1 MKNVLKVAGIATL
14 VAILGVVAVGAIAY
28 AQDDGDGDGST
39 WPFNFRE
46 RFNQAVADVLGITV
60 EEYDAAL
67 ETAQERVLDEAVTE
81 GWLTE
86 DQADRMR
93 ERVDEGFGPG
103 MRGGKFGPGR
113 GHGGFI
119 GGPEGSLVAV
129 AAEELDMSVQ
139 DLMAELQDGK
149 SIADVAGEKDVDPQ
163 TIADAY
169 LAQLSDSLNQAVEN
183 GRLTQERADWMLE
196 QASEKVMDQLEGTW
210 EDCGPHGFPGGGR
223 PGRMWGVP
231 DETDDTSA

>member
-1 MKNVLKVAGIATL
+1 MRNALKIVGIATL

-67 ETAQERVLDEAVTE
+67 ETAQGKVLDEAVTE

-93 ERVDEGFGPG
+93 ERAEGGFGPG

-113 GHGGFI
+113 GHGGFM

-139 DLMAELQDGK
+139 DLIAELQDGK
-149 SIADVAGEKDVDPQ
+149 SIADVAGEKGVELQ
-163 TIADAY
+163 TIADAF
-169 LAQLSDSLNQAVEN
+169 LAQLSESLNQAVEN

-196 QASEKVMDQLEGTW
+196 QAGEKVMEQLEGTW
-210 EDCGPHGFPGGGR
+210 EGCGPHGFPGGGG
-223 PGRMWGVP
+223 PGRMWGFP
-231 DETDDTSA
+231 GQTDDTSA